1 MRSRSLSFYL
11 YYIIPTSLWM
21 ESETEKVF
29 STLDLLSRLD
39 SNPLGQAGRGY
50 RSCSPAS
57 SANARSALHRTL
69 VARAGKDE
77 ITAQRMCR
85 NLIQRRGASL

>member
-21 ESETEKVF
+21 ESETEKAF

-50 RSCSPAS
+50 RSCYPAP
-57 SANARSALHRTL
+57 
-69 VARAGKDE
+69 
-77 ITAQRMCR
+77 QM
-85 NLIQRRGASL
+85 RGARYTELE